1 MSDPASANQSAQPPE
16 PASEGEQEPA
26 VDLKLLAEK
35 VYRLML
41 ADIRLAQVRGTQQG
55 NRRKRSS

>member
-1 MSDPASANQSAQPPE
+1 MSDNANQNEQQPSDNQAGQASAIN
-16 PASEGEQEPA
+16 
-26 VDLKLLAEK
+26 LKLLAEK

-41 ADIRLAQVRGTQQG
+41 ADIRLAQVRGNQQG

>member
-1 MSDPASANQSAQPPE
+1 MMSDNAPPNRQNQ
-16 PASEGEQEPA
+16 PASEGGPPEI
-26 VDLKLLAEK
+26 DLKLLADK

-55 NRRKRSS
+55 NRRKKVS

>member
-1 MSDPASANQSAQPPE
+1 MSDNAGQNEQRSSANQGGQTPE
-16 PASEGEQEPA
+16 I
-26 VDLKLLAEK
+26 DLKVLAEK

-41 ADIRLAQVRGTQQG
+41 ADIRLTQARGSQQG

>member
-1 MSDPASANQSAQPPE
+1 MSDNPGQNEQRPSASQAGQPPE
-16 PASEGEQEPA
+16 I
-26 VDLKLLAEK
+26 DLKLLAEK

-41 ADIRLAQVRGTQQG
+41 ADIRLAQVRGNQQG